1 MTVKE
6 IVIKAMRISLMPS
19 VEWKTIKTEQE
30 TPRELMWNFAFP
42 IILFSAIGRDIGLFF
57 VVKAVLGYSLNL
69 VILLAF
75 NLISWVLIPY
85 LLILIA
91 AYILNFGL
99 PKLGIE
105 TDLLSVLKVVLYTF
119 TPLFIVTFFVY
130 LHPLLRILIPIGI
143 YVFIAY
149 TFYVFWY
156 GVQELF
162 DITLEKKLRFIVI
175 TIVVGF
181 LGIFVAQHIYGLLL
195 GWVMPGMEAY
205 VK

>member
-1 MTVKE
+1 
-6 IVIKAMRISLMPS
+6 MRISLMPS